1 LPRYWYWQGVQQAI
15 CTDSHEINWIVFDSN
30 LELHFHTQT
39 VSSDEKQI
47 HIDAV
52 RRFLSFIDMGMMP
65 DIADPTYDNAATLYP
80 QGIENTVVLGH
91 EIYDTLERLSLAR
104 EQKRQAEQL
113 EEQLKGEIAMILQ
126 DCEYGS
132 VDGTVVV
139 SWKNSK
145 RTSFDTKKF
154 EAEHPAL
161 AAKFKK
167 ETTFRT
173 MRIVAKE
180 SK

>member
-1 LPRYWYWQGVQQAI
+1 
-15 CTDSHEINWIVFDSN
+15 
-30 LELHFHTQT
+30 
-39 VSSDEKQI
+39 
-47 HIDAV
+47 
-52 RRFLSFIDMGMMP
+52 MGMMP
-65 DIADPTYDNAATLYP
+65 EIADPTYDNAATLYP

-126 DCEYGS
+126 DCEYGA